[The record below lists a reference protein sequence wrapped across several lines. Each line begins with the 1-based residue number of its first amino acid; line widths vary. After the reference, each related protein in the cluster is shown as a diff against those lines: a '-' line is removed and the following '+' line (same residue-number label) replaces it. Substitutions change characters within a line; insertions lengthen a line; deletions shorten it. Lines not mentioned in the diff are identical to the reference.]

1 MIRNKLNSN
10 LSESVVKLWDNP
22 NPNASFIPQTVNID
36 LSKYKKVGIVV
47 KQTYNTTN
55 GSVGYSET
63 IIGLNG
69 TLFSGNV
76 DSPTVAYRGFSSGSN
91 FVTFYTGHYIY
102 GGSQGTS
109 PDWAIPVA
117 IYGIK

>member
-22 NPNASFIPQTVNID
+22 NPDAPFSPQTINID

-47 KQTYNTTN
+47 KQTYNTTS
-55 GSVGYSET
+55 GSTGYSET
-63 IIGLNG
+63 IIGLDG
-69 TLFSGNV
+69 TAFSGNA
-76 DSPTVAYRGFSSGSN
+76 DSPTVSYRAFSSDSN
-91 FVTFYTGHYIY
+91 SVTFNTGHYIY
-102 GGSQGTS
+102 SGSQGTS

>member
-22 NPNASFIPQTVNID
+22 NPNASFTHQTVNID

-76 DSPTVAYRGFSSGSN
+76 DDPTVAYRSFSSGPN

-102 GGSQGTS
+102 SGAQGTS